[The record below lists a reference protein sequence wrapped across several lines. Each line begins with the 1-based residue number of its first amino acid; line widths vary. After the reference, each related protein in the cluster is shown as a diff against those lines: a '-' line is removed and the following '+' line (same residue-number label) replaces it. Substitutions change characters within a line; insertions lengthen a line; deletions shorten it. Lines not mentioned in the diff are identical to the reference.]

1 MIDDYELPGE
11 CANVPSLEDWV
22 NQADDLTC
30 KPCVLPIALGWYADA
45 LEQHGEPTRAAE
57 LREVMNGPDI
67 PVLQLA
73 QQLDRIKAEVTGGLR
88 TYLKEMDCTLQL
100 NAESL

>member
-1 MIDDYELPGE
+1 VKDYDLPPE
-11 CANVPSLEDWV
+11 CANVPTLEEWV
-22 NQADDLTC
+22 NQEGDVTC

-45 LEQHGEPTRAAE
+45 LEEHGEAARAAE
-57 LREVMNGPDI
+57 LRQIMEGPDI

-100 NAESL
+100 NADSI